1 MISVY
6 ASRVIPIRLS
16 SVRIRN
22 LALVEDLT
30 WSPGEGFTVVTGE
43 TGSGKSIIV
52 GALKLLIGER
62 ADKSLIRSGE
72 DACTVEGCFEIQAP
86 LSLNSQLAEL
96 GVEPC
101 EDGQLLIKRVLTS
114 AGTNRQF
121 INGTATTLAVLK
133 SLGDRLVDLHGPH
146 DHQSILSAELQR
158 SLLDAFAECG
168 AVLEKYRGVYIRQI
182 ELEKALQELHGD
194 DEAFER
200 ECALLL
206 FQVNEIEAAG
216 LKNGEE
222 EELLS
227 RYTVATQGKK
237 ILELCK
243 HALVKLVDDDDAAL
257 FRVEGIARTLREIER
272 LDPSAASLTAA
283 HVRAVTELEELASE
297 LQRYSEGLELDP
309 ENLRQLE
316 ERVNLI
322 ESLKRKYGK
331 TVESIIA
338 HGDAAADKHRKL
350 CSRAEERSRLQ
361 SELTQIAAEIQR
373 VGLEL
378 RARRKKASVPLSKAI
393 MSHLKDLG
401 FKRAEF
407 GVQMEALAQPGP
419 HGLDHV
425 EFLFAPNLGE
435 PSKPLR
441 AIASSGETS
450 RVMLAVKSALA
461 EQDTIPLL
469 VFDEIDANVG
479 GEIAHAVGKKMRT
492 LGENRQ
498 VLCISHL
505 PQVASK
511 AGSHLVV
518 SKDDSGGRTVSA
530 LTRVAG
536 AAREEEIAR
545 MLGGKSDSAMLLAR
559 NLLQDSVQK

>member
-1 MISVY
+1 MY
-6 ASRVIPIRLS
+6 AKHVIPIRLS

-72 DACTVEGCFEIQAP
+72 DACTVEGYFEIQNPIAIDAH
-86 LSLNSQLAEL
+86 LAEL

-121 INGTATTLAVLK
+121 INGSATTLAVLK
-133 SLGDRLVDLHGPH
+133 GLGDQLVDLHGPH
-146 DHQSILSAELQR
+146 DHQSILSPELQR
-158 SLLDAFAECG
+158 SLLDAFAEAAG
-168 AVLEKYRGVYIRQI
+168 LLEEYRALYRSQV
-182 ELEKALQELHGD
+182 EVEHALEELHGD

-206 FQVNEIEAAG
+206 FQVNEIESAG
-216 LKNGEE
+216 LRDGEE

-243 HALVKLVDDDDAAL
+243 QALVKLVDDDDAAL
-257 FRVEGIARTLREIER
+257 ARVEGVARTLREIER
-272 LDPSAASLTAA
+272 LDPGAAALSAA

-309 ENLRQLE
+309 EQLHKLE

-331 TVESIIA
+331 SVESIIA
-338 HGDAAADKHRKL
+338 HGDSAAERYQKL
-350 CSRAEERSRLQ
+350 RSRAQERARMQ
-361 SELTQIAAEIQR
+361 TELTRIASEIQR
-373 VGLEL
+373 VGTDL
-378 RARRKKASVPLSKAI
+378 RARRKKAASPLSKAI

-407 GVQMEALAQPGP
+407 GVQLEPLSRPGP
-419 HGLDHV
+419 LGLDAV

-461 EQDTIPLL
+461 EHDTIPLL

-479 GEIAHAVGKKMRT
+479 GEIAHSVGQKMRA
-492 LGENRQ
+492 LGGSRQ

-511 AGSHLVV
+511 AGNHLVV
-518 SKDDSGGRTVSA
+518 SKDDSRGRTVSA
-530 LTRVAG
+530 LTQVVG
-536 AAREEEIAR
+536 DAREEEIAR
-545 MLGGKSDSAMLLAR
+545 MLGGKSESALRLAR
-559 NLLQDSVQK
+559 ALLNGKDQG